1 MVRIGHPA
9 RLVDSVLRYSL
20 DALISASDSA
30 QIAQDVRKEI
40 QTASVSINQAFTSH
54 ILTYDCYLTIFIKSF
69 SNEDCKIALSK
80 VK

>member
-30 QIAQDVRKEI
+30 QIVQDVRKEI
-40 QTASVSINQAFTSH
+40 QSASVSIN
-54 ILTYDCYLTIFIKSF
+54 ILTNLTIFIKIIT
-69 SNEDCKIALSK
+69 NEGCKIALSIK
-80 VK
+80 

>member
-30 QIAQDVRKEI
+30 QIVQDVRKEI
-40 QTASVSINQAFTSH
+40 QTASVSIQFLPT
-54 ILTYDCYLTIFIKSF
+54 TF
-69 SNEDCKIALSK
+69 
-80 VK
+80 